1 MGPSL
6 NKAALYKKVWRLKE
20 CLGYDKFGYGIDLIS
35 DLKRMKVNI
44 EIIPFKTKGLRG
56 MSVVGDESNC
66 DIILLNSRRSCSEQ
80 NFDCGHETLHL
91 NLHRHLDRKTFNCFD
106 GPTANQDP
114 YLEWQANEGAAEF
127 LIPSYAFL
135 SIIGKEKIDYTTP
148 PNEIERFKADTAP
161 KFNVPTTVI
170 GHRLDN
176 LKYEIFQYI
185 MSGSLNGIQ
194 FVSASEQEKKGKY
207 IRSLNTGKIN
217 KH

>member
-135 SIIGKEKIDYTTP
+135 SMIGKERIDYTTP
-148 PNEIERFKADTAP
+148 QNEIERFKSDTAP
-161 KFNVPTTVI
+161 KFNVPITVI

-185 MSGSLNGIQ
+185 MSGSLSDIK

-217 KH
+217 L